1 MHDTDKKQKSLLGT
15 AAVMAV
21 IILLSKIFGLLR
33 DILVAGAYGT
43 TAPAVAYET
52 ASRLPILLFDL
63 VLGGV
68 VSAAFIPIFSD
79 LLVREGKKSAMR
91 YAASYVNVISLFTG
105 AITLLGVLFAS
116 PLVRLLAPKLPA
128 ETHVMAAD
136 LTRILFPMVICTG
149 LAYAFVGILQSLGE
163 FFIPALISLVSNS
176 IMVVYLVLFGER
188 FGVTGLAVAMLI
200 GWAAQAVVQIPKL
213 IKFGFAPSLKAGL
226 FTPDVRRSLK
236 MALPILVGTWTQP
249 ICSLI
254 NTRFA
259 SDLDGG
265 RAITALGYAN
275 RLYTILVG
283 VFSFVA
289 TNLLFPYFSRAS
301 AEGNVSAS
309 RKMMLT
315 SVKTLSFII
324 APIAGGLIVLAE
336 PICAILYERGKF
348 TPADTALTATA
359 LRFFAVGMLFMA
371 ANEVLTKAFFAEKK
385 PILPMLS
392 SLAAMAANIVF
403 VILLSPFGIG
413 GIALASGLAVALQC
427 LINVLFMKRRAQAK
441 LPRADLLDLLKSVTA
456 AALMSAAVYY
466 IRPHLPGATVVNTLL
481 AVLVGAVLYAILAL
495 LLHSEEARF
504 VIEKYIHP
512 HAKGDTCK

>member
-1 MHDTDKKQKSLLGT
+1 MSDTEKKQGGLLGT

-43 TAPAVAYET
+43 SAAAVAYET

-68 VSAAFIPIFSD
+68 VSAAFIPVFSD
-79 LLVREGKKSAMR
+79 QLVREGKKSAMR

-105 AITLLGVLFAS
+105 AITVLGMLFAS
-116 PLVRLLAPKLPA
+116 PLVKLLAPELPN
-128 ETHVMAAD
+128 ETHELAAN
-136 LTRILFPMVICTG
+136 LTQILFPMVICTG
-149 LAYAFVGILQSLGE
+149 LAYAFVGILQSMGE
-163 FFIPALISLVSNS
+163 FRIPALISLVSNT
-176 IMVVYLVLFGER
+176 IMVVYLVFFGDR
-188 FGVTGLAVAMLI
+188 FGVTGLAVAMLA
-200 GWAAQAVVQIPKL
+200 GWAAQAVVQIPSL

-236 MALPILVGTWTQP
+236 LALPILVGTWTQP

-259 SDLDGG
+259 SGMDGG
-265 RAITALGYAN
+265 RAITALGYGN

-301 AEGNVSAS
+301 AEGNLKAS
-309 RKMMLT
+309 RRMMIT

-336 PICAILYERGKF
+336 PICAILYERGEF

-359 LRFFAVGMLFMA
+359 LRFFAVGMLFLA

-385 PILPMLS
+385 PIFPML
-392 SLAAMAANIVF
+392 AAIGGMAANFIFIV
-403 VILLSPFGIG
+403 LLVPYGIG
-413 GIALASGLAVALQC
+413 GIALASGLAAAVQC
-427 LINVLFMKRRAQAK
+427 LIGAICMKGIAK
-441 LPRADLLDLLKSVTA
+441 TNLPAGDLLDLIKSVLA
-456 AALMSAAVYY
+456 AALMSAALYF
-466 IRPHLPGATVVNTLL
+466 IKPHLPGGTIVNTVL
-481 AVLVGAVLYAILAL
+481 AVLIGAALYAILAL

-504 VIEKYIHP
+504 VIEKLIHP
-512 HAKGDTCK
+512 HKKGDSSQ

>member
-1 MHDTDKKQKSLLGT
+1 MSDPEKKRGSLLGT

-21 IILLSKIFGLLR
+21 IILLSKILGLLR

-43 TAPAVAYET
+43 TAPAIAYET

-63 VLGGV
+63 ILGGV

-91 YAASYVNVISLFTG
+91 YAASYVNVISLLTG
-105 AITLLGVLFAS
+105 AITLLGIVFSS
-116 PLVRLLAPKLPA
+116 PLVRLLAPDLPP
-128 ETHVMAAD
+128 ETHALAAR
-136 LTRILFPMVICTG
+136 LTQILFPMVICTG
-149 LAYAFVGILQSLGE
+149 LAFAFVGILQSMGE
-163 FFIPALISLVSNS
+163 FRIPALISLVSNS
-176 IMVVYLVLFGER
+176 IMVAYLVFFSDR

-200 GWAAQAVVQIPKL
+200 GWAAQAVVQIPSL
-213 IKFGFAPSLKAGL
+213 IKFGFAPSLKAGV
-226 FTPDVRRSLK
+226 FTPDVCRSLK

-259 SDLDGG
+259 SALESG

-301 AEGNVSAS
+301 AEGNLSAS
-309 RKMMLT
+309 RKMMMT

-324 APIAGGLIVLAE
+324 APIAGGMIVLAE
-336 PICAILYERGKF
+336 PLCAILYERGEF
-348 TPADTALTATA
+348 TAADTALTAQA
-359 LRFFAVGMLFMA
+359 LRFFAVGMLFLA

-385 PILPMLS
+385 PVLPMLS

-403 VILLSPFGIG
+403 VILLAPYGIG
-413 GIALASGLAVALQC
+413 GIALASGLAVAVQC
-427 LINVLFMKRRAQAK
+427 LINILFMKRRAEAK
-441 LPRADLLDLLKSVTA
+441 LPLADLLDLAKSV
-456 AALMSAAVYY
+456 LSAGIMAVVLYFL
-466 IRPHLPGATVVNTLL
+466 RPHLPEGRIVSTIIAVAIGAALYVLFTVLL
-481 AVLVGAVLYAILAL
+481 R
-495 LLHSEEARF
+495 SEEIRF
-504 VIEKYIHP
+504 ILHKFFHIKE
-512 HAKGDTCK
+512 KGDHTL

>member
-1 MHDTDKKQKSLLGT
+1 MSGTEKKQGGLLGT

-21 IILLSKIFGLLR
+21 MILLSKIFGLLR

-43 TAPAVAYET
+43 SAAAVAYET

-79 LLVREGKKSAMR
+79 LLVREGKKSAMC

-105 AITLLGVLFAS
+105 AITLLGVLLAS
-116 PLVRLLAPKLPA
+116 PLVKLLAPDLPE
-128 ETHVMAAD
+128 ETHVLAAN
-136 LTRILFPMVICTG
+136 LTQILFPMVICTG
-149 LAYAFVGILQSLGE
+149 LAYAFVGILQSMGE
-163 FFIPALISLVSNS
+163 FRIPALISLVSNT
-176 IMVVYLVLFGER
+176 IMVLYLVFFGDR
-188 FGVTGLAVAMLI
+188 FGVTGLAAAMLI
-200 GWAAQAVVQIPKL
+200 GWAAQAIVQIPSL
-213 IKFGFAPSLKAGL
+213 IKFGFSPSLKAGL

-236 MALPILVGTWTQP
+236 LALPILVGTWTQP

-259 SDLDGG
+259 SGMDGG
-265 RAITALGYAN
+265 RAITALGYGN

-301 AEGNVSAS
+301 AEGNLTAS
-309 RKMMLT
+309 RKMMMT

-336 PICAILYERGKF
+336 PICAILYERGEF

-359 LRFFAVGMLFMA
+359 LRFFAVGMLFLA
-371 ANEVLTKAFFAEKK
+371 ANEVLTKSFFAEKK
-385 PILPMLS
+385 PVYPML
-392 SLAAMAANIVF
+392 AAIGGMAANFIFIV
-403 VILLSPFGIG
+403 LLAPLGIG
-413 GIALASGLAVALQC
+413 GIALASGLAAAVQC
-427 LINVLFMKRRAQAK
+427 LLGALFMKRLTKAA
-441 LPRADLLDLLKSVTA
+441 LPVRDLLDLVKSVLAASLMA
-456 AALMSAAVYY
+456 AALYF
-466 IRPHLPGATVVNTLL
+466 IRPHLPGGNVISTVL
-481 AVLVGAVLYAILAL
+481 AVCIGAALYAILTL
-495 LLHSEEARF
+495 LLRSEEARF
-504 VIEKYIHP
+504 VTEKFIHP
-512 HAKGDTCK
+512 SKKGDCAK